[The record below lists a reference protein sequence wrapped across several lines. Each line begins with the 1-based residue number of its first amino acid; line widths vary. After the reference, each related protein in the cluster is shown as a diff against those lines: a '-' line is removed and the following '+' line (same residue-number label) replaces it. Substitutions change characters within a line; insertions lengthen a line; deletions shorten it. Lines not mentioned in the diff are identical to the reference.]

1 MPRRTEAEAATEA
14 AQNVHSARLVGI
26 LPERVANVSA
36 PDFPYHYPLDPSSS
50 SAHAPQVH
58 APLQLRI
65 TRLSP
70 YRIEFDLIGV
80 DASIANALR
89 RTLIAEVPTVAIE
102 HVYVFNNT
110 SIVQDEVLAHRLG
123 LVPLDIPPHVLNFKG
138 PDDEGNDTNT
148 VVFYLDATCTR
159 NEAAKKGETDPE
171 KLYNNASVTS
181 SQLSWSPRGGQEED
195 FGGHQLRPVLP
206 DILLAKLRPGQT
218 VNLELHCEK
227 GIGKD
232 HAKFSPVCPGSYR
245 LLPKITILPP
255 GIPQELIPKFR
266 KCFPEGVIGVRT
278 NERTG
283 EEEAYV
289 ADARKDTV
297 SREVLRHKEF
307 EGLVKL
313 DRVRDHFLFELESS
327 GVYAPEA
334 LLPAAIEVMLE
345 KIRTVRKGVDELI
358 RRDALQ
364 VDAMQI

>member
-1 MPRRTEAEAATEA
+1 MSRQAEAEAREEI
-14 AQNVHSARLVGI
+14 HPARLVGI

-36 PDFPYHYPLDPSSS
+36 PDFPYHYPHDPSSS
-50 SAHAPQVH
+50 SVHAPQVH
-58 APLQLRI
+58 APLQVRI
-65 TRLSP
+65 TRLSAQ
-70 YRIEFDLIGV
+70 RIEFDLIGV
-80 DASIANALR
+80 DASISNALR
-89 RTLIAEVPTVAIE
+89 RILIAEVPTVAIE

-123 LVPLDIPPHVLNFKG
+123 LVPLRIPPHVLNFKG

-148 VVFYLDATCTR
+148 VVFYLETECTR
-159 NEAAKKGETDPE
+159 NPAAKKGETDPE
-171 KLYNNASVTS
+171 KLYLGSSVTS
-181 SQLSWSPRGGQEED
+181 SQLQWSPRGGQEED
-195 FGGHQLRPVLP
+195 FAGQQLEPVLP
-206 DILLAKLRPGQT
+206 DILLAKLRPGQAL
-218 VNLELHCEK
+218 NLELHCEK

-232 HAKFSPVCPGSYR
+232 HAKFSPVAPASYR

-255 GIPQELIPKFR
+255 GIPAELVPKFQ
-266 KCFPEGVIGVRT
+266 KCFPPGVIGVRK
-278 NERTG
+278 NRKTG
-283 EEEAYV
+283 KDEAYV

-313 DRVRDHFLFELESS
+313 DRVRDHFLFEIESS
-327 GVYAPEA
+327 GVYEPQA
-334 LLPAAIEVMLE
+334 LLPAAIDVMLE